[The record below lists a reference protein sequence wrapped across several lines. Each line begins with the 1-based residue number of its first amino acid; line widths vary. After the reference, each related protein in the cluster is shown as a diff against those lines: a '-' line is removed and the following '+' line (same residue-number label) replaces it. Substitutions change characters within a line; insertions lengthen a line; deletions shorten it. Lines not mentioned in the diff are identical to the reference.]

1 MRVGE
6 WMMQVDGPL
15 SGGLTSGEI
24 RTEIGRDGDGLGSQC
39 VLMLLSSL
47 RLFITDREKER
58 RR

>member
-1 MRVGE
+1 
-6 WMMQVDGPL
+6 MMQVDGPL